1 MVTFSMTKT
10 NLFIGSRTIA
20 NDCTEMTNSIIKKE
34 IGDGAYTNKSFPDE
48 LEIKHYRFKNSI
60 WNTLFNAK
68 EFEEFNDNDYF
79 RHLEIYKNALESPT
93 VLLSQNPQTLEQKL
107 ALVEAIQLKFT
118 HFHNAPTLQNEIQQ
132 LTVYQAKKVQK
143 LMKNFDLAN
152 PLTRASLETFS
163 SDLFILLKGPPI
175 NIMENFTK
183 NKTVRINQRMMRIL
197 EEDLLLYGLNGI
209 IQRIPVEE
217 NISQLQNAKLLVKK
231 IMKYKTWRLLV
242 VPYDLPWVDQIKISD
257 QLLEKILLDGLDN
270 HKSELIAELKK
281 QNLIDQYEH
290 IRKVYRPVAFGVG
303 FYYYYEKEHKKIIE
317 ETEAANA
324 ENEKA
329 NEAAKKKFLDDFKKL
344 ADSIN
349 AGDTKEKTIDELKE
363 IQFQRVKKSFV
374 NRYHEEPTPDELKEM
389 KQKIFGTN

>member
-1 MVTFSMTKT
+1 MVTFGMTKT